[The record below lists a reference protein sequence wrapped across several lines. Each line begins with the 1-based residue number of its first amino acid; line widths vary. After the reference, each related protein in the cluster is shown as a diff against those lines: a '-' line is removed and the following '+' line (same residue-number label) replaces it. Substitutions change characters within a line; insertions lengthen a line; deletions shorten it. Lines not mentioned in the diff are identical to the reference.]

1 MSLILEA
8 LRKSEAERRRAQ
20 VPDLLAEPQSAAMPV
35 AATPPR
41 WPWLVLG
48 AAVLLGALWLARAW
62 WATPASPVALPMAG
76 ARNAAA
82 ERTTPIRTT
91 KPGSTSVP
99 TARPLVLA
107 PPAAAVPTRA
117 TPASAANMSSTAD
130 TMASAHAAREATT
143 PSPSAETAA
152 AAAPPVPA
160 PAAPAPVAAP
170 VPADNLLR
178 LSDLA
183 SEERSQ
189 LPPLKLSMHL
199 WNDAPAQRFV
209 IIDGNRVGIGGRIGA
224 VEVADIVSDGVV
236 LDWNG
241 RLLKLPLR

>member
-48 AAVLLGALWLARAW
+48 AAMLLGTLWLARAW
-62 WATPASPVALPMAG
+62 WATPAPQVDAPMAG

-82 ERTTPIRTT
+82 ERTTPVRTT
-91 KPGSTSVP
+91 KPASTSVP
-99 TARPLVLA
+99 TARPLVLT

-130 TMASAHAAREATT
+130 TMASAPAARATT
-143 PSPSAETAA
+143 PSPSAQTAVA
-152 AAAPPVPA
+152 PAPPVAA
-160 PAAPAPVAAP
+160 PAAPAPLAAP

-199 WNDAPAQRFV
+199 WNDTPAQRFV
-209 IIDGNRVGIGGRIGA
+209 IIDGNRVGIGGHIGA